1 MLARVTRVPEDRADN
16 GFWARRP
23 ESNGFVGLSG
33 VEAKEQVGSVDP
45 AMVAKASLWA
55 SERPF
60 RVASSGGKSVLRK
73 GT

>member
-1 MLARVTRVPEDRADN
+1 MPEDRADN

-33 VEAKEQVGSVDP
+33 VEAKGQVGSVDP
-45 AMVAKASLWA
+45 AMVAKASLRA

-60 RVASSGGKSVLRK
+60 WFSGSGGKSVSTK
-73 GT
+73 GMLL